1 MAGQIFELNEHESG
15 GIITQNNRAMLRQTL
30 GNHTDAETYYNAA
43 LTLAENSKVM
53 REKSNN
59 YQRMM
64 ANLAFMHQEKGDY
77 QKAESIYLDIL
88 EQKRKQLKSKNA
100 DYAHILNNLAALYL
114 LMNKNEL
121 ARQNLKEALSVFEQ
135 KLGDEH
141 PAYAHSLQNT
151 GIYYRITGE
160 YEQANVDL

>member
-1 MAGQIFELNEHESG
+1 M
-15 GIITQNNRAMLRQTL
+15 
-30 GNHTDAETYYNAA
+30 
-43 LTLAENSKVM
+43 
-53 REKSNN
+53 
-59 YQRMM
+59 
-64 ANLAFMHQEKGDY
+64 
-77 QKAESIYLDIL
+77 
-88 EQKRKQLKSKNA
+88 
-100 DYAHILNNLAALYL
+100 NNLAALYL